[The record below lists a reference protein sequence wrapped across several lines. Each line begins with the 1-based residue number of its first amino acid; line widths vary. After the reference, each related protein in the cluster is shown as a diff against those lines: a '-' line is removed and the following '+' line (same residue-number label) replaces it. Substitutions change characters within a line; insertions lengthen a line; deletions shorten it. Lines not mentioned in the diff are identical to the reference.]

1 MHILH
6 SFRPP
11 SPKLGADSAFLRDA
25 GVMDYSL
32 LVGVTADAGGD
43 DAEGDGWWVVRRNK
57 FMRFKGER
65 EKAEKVV
72 LRWLIDTCSCL
83 EVQSSLEVQR

>member
-1 MHILH
+1 MH
-6 SFRPP
+6 SV
-11 SPKLGADSAFLRDA
+11 SPKKKLGADSAFLRDA

-57 FMRFKGER
+57 FMRFKGTG
-65 EKAEKVV
+65 EKAE
-72 LRWLIDTCSCL
+72 
-83 EVQSSLEVQR
+83 

>member
-57 FMRFKGER
+57 FMRFKGENR
-65 EKAEKVV
+65 
-72 LRWLIDTCSCL
+72 LF
-83 EVQSSLEVQR
+83 

>member
-1 MHILH
+1 MH
-6 SFRPP
+6 SV
-11 SPKLGADSAFLRDA
+11 SPQKLGADSAFLRDA

-57 FMRFKGER
+57 FMRFKGTER
-65 EKAEKVV
+65 
-72 LRWLIDTCSCL
+72 R
-83 EVQSSLEVQR
+83 QNR